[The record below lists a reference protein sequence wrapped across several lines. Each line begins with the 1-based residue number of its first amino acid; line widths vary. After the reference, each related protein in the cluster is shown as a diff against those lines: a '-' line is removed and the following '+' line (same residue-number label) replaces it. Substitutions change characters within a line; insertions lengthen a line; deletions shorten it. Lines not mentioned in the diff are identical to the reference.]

1 MSGLLLGTVGVRPA
15 LSFGFDV
22 QRIPSE
28 QSAPVGSYPETGF
41 EEING
46 NLP

>member
-1 MSGLLLGTVGVRPA
+1 MSGLLHETVGVRPA

-28 QSAPVGSYPETGF
+28 QSCQSFAD
-41 EEING
+41 
-46 NLP
+46 